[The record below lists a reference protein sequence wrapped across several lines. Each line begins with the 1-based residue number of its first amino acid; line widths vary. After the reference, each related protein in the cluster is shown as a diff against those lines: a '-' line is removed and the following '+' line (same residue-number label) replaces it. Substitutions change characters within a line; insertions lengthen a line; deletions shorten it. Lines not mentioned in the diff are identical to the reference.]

1 MPNYVAHMWLRGK
14 DGSIAAALYGPS
26 AATFD
31 LPNGRQCH
39 IAQRTSYPFDGEIEF
54 SFGLKERTDIPF
66 LLRIPAW
73 CRDAKIYVNG
83 KLWRD
88 ACPAGTFV
96 TLRRKFKN
104 GDRIRLCL
112 GMQPVMNTVPGQG
125 IYVQRGPLLFSYPVP
140 QRKTAD
146 RTVYA
151 NMNGKVPGNPEFEC
165 WSIEPAGPWN
175 YALCSDPVIPLKVI
189 RTKPAAAGSYPF
201 DPEHTPVKISVP
213 VKPIDWELEKGRY
226 TPRLPAEGIARAVS
240 DRIEYLELIPYGCTE
255 LRLTVFPQCN

>member
-1 MPNYVAHMWLRGK
+1 
-14 DGSIAAALYGPS
+14 
-26 AATFD
+26 
-31 LPNGRQCH
+31 
-39 IAQRTSYPFDGEIEF
+39 
-54 SFGLKERTDIPF
+54 
-66 LLRIPAW
+66 
-73 CRDAKIYVNG
+73 
-83 KLWRD
+83 
-88 ACPAGTFV
+88 
-96 TLRRKFKN
+96 
-104 GDRIRLCL
+104 
-112 GMQPVMNTVPGQG
+112 MNTVPGQG

-226 TPRLPAEGIARAVS
+226 TPRLPGR
-240 DRIEYLELIPYGCTE
+240 R
-255 LRLTVFPQCN
+255 

>member
-1 MPNYVAHMWLRGK
+1 
-14 DGSIAAALYGPS
+14 
-26 AATFD
+26 
-31 LPNGRQCH
+31 
-39 IAQRTSYPFDGEIEF
+39 
-54 SFGLKERTDIPF
+54 
-66 LLRIPAW
+66 
-73 CRDAKIYVNG
+73 
-83 KLWRD
+83 
-88 ACPAGTFV
+88 
-96 TLRRKFKN
+96 
-104 GDRIRLCL
+104 
-112 GMQPVMNTVPGQG
+112 MNTVPGQG

-189 RTKPAAAGSYPF
+189 RSKPAAAGSYPF

>member
-1 MPNYVAHMWLRGK
+1 MKRSAAPETFTVSCPITSHICGYAGK
-14 DGSIAAALYGPS
+14 TALLPPRSTAPS

-140 QRKTAD
+140 QRKQPT
-146 RTVYA
+146 
-151 NMNGKVPGNPEFEC
+151 
-165 WSIEPAGPWN
+165 
-175 YALCSDPVIPLKVI
+175 
-189 RTKPAAAGSYPF
+189 
-201 DPEHTPVKISVP
+201 
-213 VKPIDWELEKGRY
+213 GR
-226 TPRLPAEGIARAVS
+226 S
-240 DRIEYLELIPYGCTE
+240 MRI
-255 LRLTVFPQCN
+255 